1 MSDIILYASTIRY
14 IFEKIRFDHSL
25 TEKLVE
31 YNKCFTNLVKDKKVE
46 DFEGLSENITLG
58 IAFSLQT
65 FSKDSALF
73 FKQKEKFVKCA
84 LKVLSE
90 GIISYTN
97 KRWRAECAFWTIFV
111 LGKNELYVNDML
123 CDTLVLQDK
132 PVTVENI
139 KILKNYLIEYLFRL
153 TGEVNFEKQTYMPL
167 YNENNNGLNDE
178 IIHQYH
184 YEWGEPGAVICREKG
199 LLGAEFTL
207 SQEKMAFE
215 TFVKTIK

>member
-1 MSDIILYASTIRY
+1 MSDIILYASTIRN

-25 TEKLVE
+25 IEKFNE
-31 YNKCFTNLVKDKKVE
+31 YNKLFAKLVKNKKIE
-46 DFEGLSENITLG
+46 DFEGISEKITLG

-65 FSKDSALF
+65 FSKDSAF
-73 FKQKEKFVKCA
+73 NCKQKQTFVKCA
-84 LKVLSE
+84 LKLLSE
-90 GIISYTN
+90 GIASYNN
-97 KRWRAECAFWTIFV
+97 KRWKAECAFWMIFV

-123 CDTLVLQDK
+123 CDTLMLQNK
-132 PVTVENI
+132 TVTIENI

-153 TGEVNFEKQTYMPL
+153 TGELDFENQTYTPL
-167 YNENNNGLNDE
+167 YNEGINGLNDE

-184 YEWGEPGAVICREKG
+184 YEWGEPGAEICREKG
-199 LLGAEFTL
+199 LLGADYTL